1 MSLKGFIITVGIV
14 AVILILICNSGLNQG
29 VAQ

>member
-14 AVILILICNSGLNQG
+14 AVVLLLMCNCGLNQG
-29 VAQ
+29 AV